1 MSRFTIKVSADVQDR
16 VTRSEGSQCLDIA
29 SLRLLVESL
38 GGVELS
44 GEEVEDLDSSCWSL
58 LRTLSLGCEVSQEI

>member
-1 MSRFTIKVSADVQDR
+1 M
-16 VTRSEGSQCLDIA
+16 TRSEGSQCLDIA